1 MKIDILNHQNLEQ
14 IPSGS
19 GIAKVGDDYYV
30 IGDDSP
36 YLYLLNKEFE
46 GLDKKLISTV
56 KDFNGERIVKAEK
69 ADFETLEMINETELI
84 IFGSGS
90 KSPQRDILIRI
101 LLHDPL
107 HIETYTISPFYDHLK
122 NLPVFRDSELNIEAT
137 AFHDNQLFLF
147 NRKKNLVLKFD
158 YRDFLSFI
166 KEEIDFPQPEIKEFS
181 LPKIN
186 GIEAGFSGATTLKN
200 QSKIIFTAS
209 VEDNLIAYDDGE
221 ILGSFIGTI
230 DISNNTISGTFDCCA
245 IPNTDEKFKVE
256 SVTVEEETSSAI
268 TKVVLISDDDQ
279 GHSSI
284 IKGVLSW

>member
-1 MKIDILNHQNLEQ
+1 MKIDISNHQNLEQ

-19 GIAKVGDDYYV
+19 GIAKVGDGYYV

-36 YLYLLNKEFE
+36 YLYLLNKEF
-46 GLDKKLISTV
+46 KVISKTLISTV
-56 KDFNGERIVKAEK
+56 KDFNSERIVKAEK

-90 KSPQRDILIRI
+90 KSTQRDVLIRI

-166 KEEIDFPQPEIKEFS
+166 KEEIDFPQSEIKEFS

-200 QSKIIFTAS
+200 RSKIIFTAS

-230 DISNNTISGTFDCCA
+230 DISNNKISATFDCCA

-256 SVTVEEETSSAI
+256 SVTVEKETSPGI
-268 TKVVLISDDDQ
+268 TKVILITDDDQ